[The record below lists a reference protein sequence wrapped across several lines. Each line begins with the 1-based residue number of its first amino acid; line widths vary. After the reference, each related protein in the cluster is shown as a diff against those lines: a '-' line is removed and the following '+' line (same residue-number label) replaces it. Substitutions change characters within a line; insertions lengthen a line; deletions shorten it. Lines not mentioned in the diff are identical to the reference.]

1 MNRLDEV
8 EHKRIGKL
16 AFYSEEDRQASKLYW
31 KHYDRAWRLLKEM
44 GIENY

>member
-1 MNRLDEV
+1 MNRLEGV
-8 EHKRIGKL
+8 NFKRIGKL

-31 KHYDRAWRLLKEM
+31 QHYDKACRFLKDM